1 MTAAEHWLRASIA
14 MAVAA
19 MALSACLTSRAAGA
33 GPPEPPGVAPAEVR
47 PRGGVEAVASLEQ
60 VVDGLAASVPVR
72 TPPASG
78 LLSAPA
84 AGSAAETQA
93 IRRYVRGRQ
102 RALDGQA
109 LRAAE
114 DIEAALRT
122 DPGSAALQRALAEV
136 RAEAGDAERAA
147 VAWERALALEPDD
160 LRSQVEVGMR
170 RAQGG
175 DPAAAARLLGGAWPR
190 LVDGTADVLDPAQR
204 LAVGGTLARSLFR
217 LGFDRAGLDVAMQ
230 ALAAIPPGAAPAT
243 DPTVRLAAG
252 VAREA
257 GVAAFRCGEPRA
269 ALEALSLSTAFV
281 PSLRTVTLL
290 AYAQLVAGDEAAAR
304 QILGAMLAE
313 APWTRPELTIGME
326 WLLRALSGDR
336 PMAEALA
343 LAAYAAGPGRFGE
356 PAAPAERR
364 ARLGQLMV
372 AAGDVDGG
380 IQVLDAAVDDGALSP
395 MALQACLSA
404 AGDSAA
410 ARLLRARAI
419 VERHPE
425 AFRDV
430 VRALVSTS
438 MAPEALRAE
447 VDPPAEDPIGE
458 ALSAGVVA
466 AMGEPGLGWSRAE
479 DALARV
485 SAAVEVRATL
495 EAMVLVGVA
504 ARDPA
509 LVVRAG
515 EQAPADVEADAWW
528 HASLARAYFETGASI
543 EAEQSMARAELAASP
558 RAGSRGA
565 QVLSR
570 MRRALDGRPSDESPL
585 ARAEAA
591 MTAGDPGEAVAELLM
606 QRAVDTDEAAAVDL
620 LLLLMPRALPT
631 PAVTEW
637 ATAEVARAPADP
649 LAWRAAI
656 GAAMQS
662 GSAARLLAD
671 VDARLAQ
678 DPGQAYLLPVREE
691 LLRALGRGPEA
702 LGIARERASALPPG
716 PRRAMEEAAVALQAA
731 DAADAV
737 LALQRFAESA
747 WPPPSS
753 MRRMALDLARRIA
766 TGTPG
771 RGEVIRRIARD
782 AILADPDE
790 SLDFYAFEALGLAD
804 GPGAAARAAAVR
816 IEASRALE
824 HAELRLPVEP
834 WLAGADFL
842 LGQGAPA
849 AAAEFL
855 RARLD
860 EPADLDPADLA
871 RLARAA
877 IVCDGAAGGRAMR
890 AAALARQLRGADA
903 GAFGDG
909 TSPGSEFVAVAELL
923 RIGGDDTGAEKVLEL
938 GTAEAPED
946 GQLLNNL
953 ADLRLRRGAADIET
967 VAMAEA
973 ARQALGSDPAVL
985 DTLGWA
991 RLRVGLLKD
1000 ADGVLGAVSLLR
1012 MAAAAGGDRLGA
1024 AVHERLGDALWRIGD
1039 ADGAQRAWSEALRRA
1054 ESGMSAEQQV
1064 ALLRQ
1069 VFAARTGLA
1078 SIDAVRYHARHDGAV
1093 TARVRSRL
1101 EAVGR
1106 GDAPAVDGPPPS
1118 P

>member
-1 MTAAEHWLRASIA
+1 MITGVHGLRSSVSAVVGAVVLVAS
-14 MAVAA
+14 
-19 MALSACLTSRAAGA
+19 LGSAPAAGA
-33 GPPEPPGVAPAEVR
+33 PPEPPGVAPTEVR
-47 PRGGVEAVASLEQ
+47 PRADASVNASLEQ
-60 VVDGLAASVPVR
+60 VVAGLASTVAIR
-72 TPPASG
+72 TPPEGAVV
-78 LLSAPA
+78 APA
-84 AGSAAETQA
+84 SGSAAETLA

-136 RAEAGDAERAA
+136 RAEAGEAERSAA
-147 VAWERALALEPDD
+147 AWERALALEPGD
-160 LRSQVEVGMR
+160 LRSRVEVGMR

-175 DPAAAARLLGGAWPR
+175 DPAAAARLLGGAWPE
-190 LVDGTADVLDPAQR
+190 LIGGAVDVLDPGQR

-230 ALAAIPPGAAPAT
+230 ALAAIPPGTAPAT
-243 DPTVRLAAG
+243 DPVVRLAGG

-281 PSLRTVTLL
+281 PALRTVALL
-290 AYAQLVAGDEAAAR
+290 AYAQLVEGDEPAAR
-304 QILGAMLAE
+304 QVLGAMLAE
-313 APWTRPELTIGME
+313 APWIRPELTLGME
-326 WLLRALSGDR
+326 WLLRALAGDR
-336 PMAEALA
+336 PVAEALA

-364 ARLGQLMV
+364 ARLGQLMI
-372 AAGDVDGG
+372 AAGDLEGG
-380 IQVLDAAVDDGALSP
+380 AQVLDAAVDDGALGP
-395 MALQACLSA
+395 VALQACLSA
-404 AGDSAA
+404 VGDGAAG
-410 ARLLRARAI
+410 RVRRACAI
-419 VERHPE
+419 VRRHPG

-430 VRALVSTS
+430 VRALVRTCTEP
-438 MAPEALRAE
+438 AALRTA
-447 VDPPAEDPIGE
+447 VDPPVADPVAE
-458 ALSAGVVA
+458 AVAAGVVGA
-466 AMGEPGLGWSRAE
+466 LGEPGLGWSRAE
-479 DALARV
+479 AALAQA
-485 SAAVEVRATL
+485 SDASGVRAAL
-495 EAMVLVGVA
+495 EAMVVIGVA

-509 LVVRAG
+509 LIVRAG
-515 EQAPADVEADAWW
+515 EQASAEVEADAWW
-528 HASLARAYFETGASI
+528 HASLARAYLETGASI
-543 EAEQSMARAELAASP
+543 EAEQSMARAELAAAP
-558 RAGSRGA
+558 RVGSRA
-565 QVLSR
+565 AEVMSR
-570 MRRALDGRPSDESPL
+570 MRRALDGRPPDDSPL

-591 MTAGDPGEAVAELLM
+591 VTAGDHGEAVAELLV
-606 QRAVDTDEAAAVDL
+606 QRAIDPDEAAAVDL
-620 LLLLMPRALPT
+620 LLLLMPRALPA
-631 PAVTEW
+631 PAVAEW
-637 ATAEVARAPADP
+637 AKAEVDRAPADP
-649 LAWRAAI
+649 LAWRAAL
-656 GAAMQS
+656 GAAAQS

-678 DPGQAYLLPVREE
+678 DPGQPYLLPVREE
-691 LLRALGRGPEA
+691 LLRALGRTSEA
-702 LGIARERASALPPG
+702 LAIARERASALPPG
-716 PRRAMEEAAVALQAA
+716 PRRAMEEAAVASQAM
-731 DAADAV
+731 DAAAAV

-753 MRRMALDLARRIA
+753 MRRMALDLARRVPV
-766 TGTPG
+766 GTAG

-790 SLDFYAFEALGLAD
+790 SLDFYAFEALGIAD
-804 GPGAAARAAAVR
+804 GPGSAARAAAVR

-824 HAELRLPVEP
+824 HAELRLPAEP
-834 WLAGADFL
+834 WLASADFL

-860 EPADLDPADLA
+860 EPADLDPAVLV

-877 IVCDGAAGGRAMR
+877 VVCDGAAGGREMHAVG
-890 AAALARQLRGADA
+890 LARQLRGAAA

-909 TSPGSEFVAVAELL
+909 AAPGSEFVAVAELL
-923 RIGGDDTGAEKVLEL
+923 RIGGDDAGAERVLEL
-938 GTAEAPED
+938 GAAEAPED

-953 ADLRLRRGAADIET
+953 ADLRLRRGASDIET
-967 VAMAEA
+967 LAMAEA
-973 ARQALGSDPAVL
+973 ARQALGGDPAVL

-991 RLRVGLLKD
+991 RLRTGQLND
-1000 ADGVLGAVSLLR
+1000 ADGLPGALTLLR
-1012 MAAAAGGDRLGA
+1012 SAAAAGGDRLGA
-1024 AVHERLGDALWRIGD
+1024 AVHERLGDALWRLGD
-1039 ADGAQRAWSEALRRA
+1039 ADGAKRAWTEALRRA

-1093 TARVRSRL
+1093 AARVRSRL
-1101 EAVGR
+1101 EAVER
-1106 GDAPAVDGPPPS
+1106 GEAPTVDGPSQS